1 MKIGWIG
8 VHSEGV
14 AALQAV
20 CEADY
25 DVVGLMTLPA
35 PAASKRCGSANYG
48 AICERFQIPQFEV
61 EHINDASSIQILR
74 NWDCDLLVVLGWGQ
88 ILNATALQT
97 ARLGAVGAHA
107 SLLPHNRGS
116 APINWAI
123 IRGETQTGNS
133 LIWLDPEVDT
143 GRLIDQTA
151 FPISQYDNCAT
162 LYEEVAA
169 SNQKMLLKLLRQ
181 LELGECPGKPQPHSC
196 QPLLPRRRPQDGV
209 INWNQSSTK
218 IYNLIRALARP
229 YPGARTVLHGQ
240 NFLVWQAALLPPFV
254 SGTMPGTILGPV
266 VSPDSQACGISVAT
280 ADGAV
285 VLLELEDA
293 SGKILKGRALSD
305 YRWVEASRKYA
316 A

>member
-61 EHINDASSIQILR
+61 EHVNDPTSIQILQTW
-74 NWDCDLLVVLGWGQ
+74 NCDLLVVLGWGQ
-88 ILNATALQT
+88 ILNDAALQT

-123 IRGETQTGNS
+123 IHNESQTGNS

-151 FPISQYDNCAT
+151 FPITRYDTCAT

-169 SNQKMLLKLLRQ
+169 SNREMLLKLLRQ
-181 LELGECPGKPQPHSC
+181 LELGECPGEPQPHSS

-209 INWNQSSTK
+209 INWNRPGTE

-229 YPGARTVLHGQ
+229 YPGARTTLQGQ
-240 NFLVWQAALLPPFV
+240 NFSVWQAALLPPFV
-254 SGTMPGTILGPV
+254 SRAVPGTILGPV
-266 VSPDSQACGISVAT
+266 VSPEAQACGVSVAT
-280 ADGAV
+280 ADGAL
-285 VLLELEDA
+285 VLLELEDS
-293 SGKILKGRALSD
+293 SGTVFKGRALSD
-305 YRWVEASRKYA
+305 YRWQEVSCKYA